1 MVQRV
6 FCKIKEDG
14 ELIIIDPATQTDRE
28 NYKLL
33 IGSIVP
39 RPIALVTS
47 LSKDG
52 VLNAAPFS
60 YFSVVASQPPMLSV
74 SIQRKQG
81 AMKDTARNAID
92 TGAFVVHI
100 VDESNVHAANQAAA
114 SLPSDVSEI
123 ESAGLTPIASE
134 AIAVP
139 GVQEARIRMECVLE
153 HSLSLGGNDK
163 EPACDLLIGRVVRF
177 HFADDVYDNGYVIA
191 DKLHPVSRMA
201 GNNYATLGKLFTIER
216 PQ

>member
-1 MVQRV
+1 MIV
-6 FCKIKEDG
+6 
-14 ELIIIDPATQTDRE
+14 IDPAAQTDRE

-60 YFSVVASQPPMLSV
+60 YFSIVASAPPMVSV
-74 SIQRKQG
+74 SVQRKQG
-81 AMKDTARNAID
+81 VRKDTARNAMDI
-92 TGAFVVHI
+92 GAFVVHI

-114 SLPSDVSEI
+114 GLPPHVSEVDI
-123 ESAGLTPIASE
+123 AGLTPVTSE

-139 GVQEARIRMECVLE
+139 GIMEARIRMECVLE
-153 HSLSLGGNDK
+153 KSMSLGGS
-163 EPACDLLIGRVVRF
+163 EEAPACDLLIGRVVRF
-177 HFADDVYDNGYVIA
+177 HFAEDVYDQGYVLA
-191 DKLHPVSRMA
+191 DKLQPVSRLA
-201 GNNYATLGKLFTIER
+201 GNHYATLGEQFALER